1 MFGFIDS
8 VFKNRLYGFLLCQ
21 NEFFQSILIV
31 ELTKPIGKTFCSG
44 FSSFFFFRLASLFP
58 SVICYYF
65 FTQHNIHTF
74 PFLLFTKQEKKL
86 KRMGNCP
93 IKPSESASKS
103 LHPLCKGER
112 MWTTFLFS
120 SLFTLFG
127 GWFVI
132 LIYDIFKA
140 LVIKQRRLKLISI
153 FKRFTFS
160 NDVLVILFRLTSS
173 NMNSFSF

>member
-1 MFGFIDS
+1 
-8 VFKNRLYGFLLCQ
+8 
-21 NEFFQSILIV
+21 
-31 ELTKPIGKTFCSG
+31 
-44 FSSFFFFRLASLFP
+44 
-58 SVICYYF
+58 
-65 FTQHNIHTF
+65 
-74 PFLLFTKQEKKL
+74 
-86 KRMGNCP
+86 MGNCP